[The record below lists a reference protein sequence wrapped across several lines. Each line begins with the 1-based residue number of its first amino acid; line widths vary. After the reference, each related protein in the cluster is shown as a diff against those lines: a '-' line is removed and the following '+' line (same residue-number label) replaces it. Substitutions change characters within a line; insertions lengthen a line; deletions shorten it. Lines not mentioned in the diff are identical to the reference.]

1 MFDLKDKVDA
11 AVKLIACTAAAAA
24 AGVAALFF
32 FCVALFVWT
41 EQHYGTVT
49 ASLVLAILFLVVTI
63 AALTIALI
71 ARRPPKDR
79 EPRANRAAAQSFVD
93 PMVITSVLEVLKTVG
108 GKRAMAFLAGAFVI
122 GTLLARPGDKPS
134 STDRKP

>member
-11 AVKLIACTAAAAA
+11 IVKAVVCAAAAAA

-49 ASLVLAILFLVVTI
+49 AALVLAILFLLIVI
-63 AALTIALI
+63 AALTIGLMS
-71 ARRPPKDR
+71 RRQSERVQRRTSRP
-79 EPRANRAAAQSFVD
+79 AAQAWAD
-93 PMVITSVLEVLKTVG
+93 PMVVAPVLEILRTVG
-108 GKRAMAFLAGAFVI
+108 GKRVITLLLGAFLVGS
-122 GTLLARPGDKPS
+122 LLARPGDRPT
-134 STDRKP
+134 STGDKT